1 MSAPLQEPEQRFG
14 ALYEECYPRVLAY
27 CARRR
32 DADLARDVAADVFL
46 VAWRR
51 FDDVPVDP
59 LPWLITIAQ
68 NCLRDHARSGR
79 RRERLQARMTTTR
92 GEAISPDPADAVTE
106 HALVHDALAQLG
118 QDDQEILRLV
128 AWEDLSTAQLAAV
141 LRCST
146 AAARVRLHRA
156 RKRFRRAL
164 AAHDDQNPITA
175 TPATSHN
182 PKERRP

>member
-1 MSAPLQEPEQRFG
+1 M
-14 ALYEECYPRVLAY
+14 LAY

-51 FDDVPVDP
+51 LDDAPVDP

-79 RRERLQARMTTTR
+79 RRERLQARMATTG
-92 GEAISPDPADAVTE
+92 GEAQSPDHADAVAE
-106 HALVHDALAQLG
+106 HALVHDALADLG
-118 QDDQEILRLV
+118 EDDREILRLV
-128 AWEDLSTAQLAAV
+128 AWDDLSTTQLAAV

-156 RKRFRRAL
+156 RKRFRVAL
-164 AAHDDQNPITA
+164 STHDDRGPTTA
-175 TPATSHN
+175 TRATSHP